1 MKKKNTQGHRELRV
15 LIVDDEVLAREGL
28 RDLLGLEPDIHIVG
42 ECIDGVEAIAAL
54 RTKKLDIVFLDIQIP
69 EFSGFDVV
77 REVGPALMPLVI
89 FVTAYDEF
97 AIRAFD
103 VSALDY
109 LLKPVDPGRFKIAL
123 GRARSICEAKNT
135 VAVNQKLVQLLG
147 DIKAGS
153 AYLERLPVKSSGK
166 ITLLNAREIDW
177 IDAEGDYVCV
187 NMLGKKHLIRGKISE
202 MEQRLDPKQFARIH
216 RSIIVNIDRI
226 KILEPLFY
234 GEYAVRLHNGTKLTL
249 SRTYREKLFALLNP
263 AS

>member
-1 MKKKNTQGHRELRV
+1 MKKKSEKGHRELSV
-15 LIVDDEVLAREGL
+15 LIVDDESLAREGL
-28 RDLLGLEPDIHIVG
+28 RELLEAEADIHIVG
-42 ECIDGVEAIAAL
+42 ECIDGVDAIDAL
-54 RTKKLDIVFLDIQIP
+54 RAKKPDIVFLDIQMP
-69 EFSGFDVV
+69 EFSGFDVI
-77 REVGPALMPLVI
+77 REVGPELMPLVI

-109 LLKPVDPGRFKIAL
+109 LLKPVDPERFKIAL
-123 GRARSICEAKNT
+123 DRARSIRESKDT
-135 VAVNQKLVQLLG
+135 LAVNQKLVQLLE

-153 AYLERLPVKSSGK
+153 SYMERLPVKSSGK

-187 NMLGKKHLIRGKISE
+187 NMQGKKHLIRGKISE

-226 KILEPLFY
+226 KELEPLFY
-234 GEYAVRLHNGTKLTL
+234 GEYAVKLHNGTKLTL

-263 AS
+263 AT

>member
-1 MKKKNTQGHRELRV
+1 MKKKSEGGHRELRV
-15 LIVDDEVLAREGL
+15 LIVDDESLARDGL
-28 RDLLGLEPDIHIVG
+28 RELLEAESDIHIVG
-42 ECIDGVEAIAAL
+42 ECADGVEAIAAL
-54 RTKKLDIVFLDIQIP
+54 RAKKPDIVFLDIQMP
-69 EFSGFDVV
+69 ELSGFDVV

-123 GRARSICEAKNT
+123 TRARSIRESKDT
-135 VAVNQKLVQLLG
+135 LAVNQKLVQLLE

-153 AYLERLPVKSSGK
+153 AYLDRLPMRSSGK
-166 ITLLNAREIDW
+166 ITLLNVREIDW
-177 IDAEGDYVCV
+177 IDAEGDYICV
-187 NMLGKKHLIRGKISE
+187 NMQGKKHLIRGKISE

-216 RSIIVNIDRI
+216 RSIIVNIARI
-226 KILEPLFY
+226 KELEPLFY
-234 GEYAVRLHNGTKLTL
+234 GEYAVKLHNGTKLTL

-263 AS
+263 A